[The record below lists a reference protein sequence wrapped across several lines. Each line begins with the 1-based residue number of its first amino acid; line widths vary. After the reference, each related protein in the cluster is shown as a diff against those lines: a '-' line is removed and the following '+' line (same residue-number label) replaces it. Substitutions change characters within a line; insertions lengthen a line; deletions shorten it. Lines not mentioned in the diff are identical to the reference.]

1 MHFMTCPQEV
11 YIQIL
16 VKWVYNFIAMDISS
30 HLHLKFNSIVF
41 HKTDILKGMH
51 LKLNKIQL
59 SAEINIDRLTFL
71 CFGLQ
76 LYTSS

>member
-1 MHFMTCPQEV
+1 
-11 YIQIL
+11 
-16 VKWVYNFIAMDISS
+16 MDISS